1 MASRSGSTDG
11 PQEREAFKAVGAL
24 GRDSQGV
31 KRGTRTSW
39 IEHGEWAV
47 VLLALAAAGNIVTL
61 RKRLMHI
68 QRMNPP
74 RESWQSSSSSGQ
86 RAYSQNA
93 RSGPRSRTDYEEA
106 ARRAH
111 ERAQRMRTM
120 WEEEFRRQQR
130 HQRAWER
137 EAAEREHFQQAYARY
152 NARFQNRGQG
162 GPFSYF
168 QGAPPAR
175 GAEHLAVLGLNGT
188 RGTPFTADEIK
199 AAFRA
204 KALETHPDRN
214 PQNQEEAKEKFRKVV
229 EAYEAL
235 GHVQKGSTL

>member
-1 MASRSGSTDG
+1 MAPPIGSTDG
-11 PQEREAFKAVGAL
+11 PREREASKTSGAVGSGL
-24 GRDSQGV
+24 QGV
-31 KRGTRTSW
+31 TGGTRTTR

-61 RKRLMHI
+61 RKRLLHI

-74 RESWQSSSSSGQ
+74 RESWQSSSSTGQ
-86 RAYSQNA
+86 RAYSQSA
-93 RSGPRSRTDYEEA
+93 RSGPQARTDYEGA

-152 NARFQNRGQG
+152 NARFQYRGQG

-175 GAEHLAVLGLNGT
+175 GAEHLAVLGLDGT
-188 RGTPFTADEIK
+188 RGATFTAAEIK

-235 GHVQKGSTL
+235 GHVQKGSML